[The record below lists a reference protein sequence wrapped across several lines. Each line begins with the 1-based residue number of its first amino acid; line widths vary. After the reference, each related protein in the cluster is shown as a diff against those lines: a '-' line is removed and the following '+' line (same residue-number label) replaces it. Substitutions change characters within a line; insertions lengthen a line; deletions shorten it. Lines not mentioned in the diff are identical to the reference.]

1 MSAGVIITLIICA
14 TIFGIV
20 ALIIIAALI
29 MQKKRQKM
37 VNNFTANFFKED

>member
-1 MSAGVIITLIICA
+1 MSTGVIIALIICA

-29 MQKKRQKM
+29 MQKKQQKI
-37 VNNFTANFFKED
+37 VNNFTDNFFKED